1 MYLPKVDD
9 NHSTFALG
17 VNEVN
22 SETNHKLAI
31 ARRLGEL
38 TREFTQTILFAQSD
52 NQIRMVTSFLKDQ
65 AGEEIDTLP
74 VLVETARLV
83 LAQEKVRRRTIGSE
97 ADVLRT
103 LHGLPIIYS
112 EQAKQIG
119 RSFARGFYGLA
130 ENSEPP
136 SKQSARQRESL
147 VQAPTVWK
155 INKAATWIIAA
166 LSAVT
171 SGSLIIHFA
180 REYRNGVARIDKMQK
195 ESISERNHN
204 STNDQDTISAERRPS
219 ATVAKTKETR
229 PTIPYGMQYEKARK
243 ILGEKGWYPF
253 KPKGLWSSGI
263 YIDPDIVQTSSTSY
277 QKFLLDQRLES
288 ASWFYNRNMREV
300 VDCHPQASQCTML
313 FIGSNGE
320 EALVTT
326 NTGRE
331 DSGTPIIEQVTF
343 REVREW

>member
-1 MYLPKVDD
+1 MFIRKVDE
-9 NHSTFALG
+9 NHSTFAPG

-22 SETNHKLAI
+22 SEINDKFAI
-31 ARRLGEL
+31 ARRLGKL
-38 TREFTQTILFAQSD
+38 TREFTQTNLFAQSD

-83 LAQEKVRRRTIGSE
+83 LAQEKIRRRTIGTE
-97 ADVLRT
+97 ADVLLT
-103 LHGLPIIYS
+103 LQGLPIIYS

-119 RSFARGFYGLA
+119 RSFAIGFYGVA

-147 VQAPTVWK
+147 VQSPTVWK
-155 INKAATWIIAA
+155 INKAATWTIAA
-166 LSAVT
+166 LITVT
-171 SGSLIIHFA
+171 SGSLIIHVA
-180 REYRNGVARIDKMQK
+180 REYRIGAARIDKTKK
-195 ESISERNHN
+195 ESMPERNHN
-204 STNDQDTISAERRPS
+204 STNDQDAISAERKSS
-219 ATVAKTKETR
+219 ATDAKTIETR
-229 PTIPYGMQYEKARK
+229 PTIPYGMQYEKARE

-263 YIDPDIVQTSSTSY
+263 YIDPDVVQTSRTSY

-300 VDCHPQASQCTML
+300 IDCHPQASQCTML
-313 FIGSNGE
+313 FISSNGE

-331 DSGTPIIEQVTF
+331 DMGTPVVEEVTY
-343 REVREW
+343 REGREW